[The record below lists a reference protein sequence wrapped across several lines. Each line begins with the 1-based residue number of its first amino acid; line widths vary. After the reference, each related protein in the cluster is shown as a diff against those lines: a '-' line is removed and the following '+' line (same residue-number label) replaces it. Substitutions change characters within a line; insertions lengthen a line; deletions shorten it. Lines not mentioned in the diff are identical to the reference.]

1 MRYLFLVSILFIT
14 CSRPTS
20 PHMLHIEKRYL
31 LDFPSGSGMVIS
43 GDSAYVISDDAPWL
57 LCLSLITREY
67 IRIPI
72 MGADTSIHRIPKP
85 VKPDY
90 EALCKLKIGGEYF
103 LAAFGSGSIPSTRES
118 LLLIS
123 LQDLSRQ
130 QKIDLSALYKKLKGN
145 NPVINI
151 EGAAANDST
160 LFLMDRETNQVH
172 QFPLSSF
179 VDYINSGGIQPPASI
194 TSRTISLSGSF
205 STRISGGSLMNNTTL
220 LFCASMEDTPDA
232 IQDGKIHG
240 SYVGLMNTKDMS
252 VLSMFPLAD
261 GEGKVLADK
270 LECIDLRQQNTDGSY
285 IVWAIA
291 DNDQGNTVLYQLRI
305 YF

>member
-1 MRYLFLVSILFIT
+1 MRFLFLISILFIT
-14 CSRPTS
+14 CKRPT
-20 PHMLHIEKRYL
+20 PTQMLHIEERYL

-57 LCLSLITREY
+57 FRLSLTTRQY
-67 IRIPI
+67 TRIPI
-72 MGADTSIHRIPKP
+72 IGADISMHRIPKP

-90 EALCKLKIGGEYF
+90 EALCKLKIGEEYF
-103 LAAFGSGSIPSTRES
+103 LAAFGSGSISPERDS
-118 LLLIS
+118 LLLIP
-123 LQDLSRQ
+123 LHDLDRQ
-130 QKIDLSALYKKLKGN
+130 RKIDLSALYKKLKGN

-179 VDYINSGGIQPPASI
+179 AEYVNSVGTQTPADI
-194 TSRTISLSGSF
+194 TSHTISLSGSF
-205 STRISGGSLMNNTTL
+205 STRISGGSFLNNTTL

-232 IQDGKIHG
+232 IQDGKIYG
-240 SYVGLMNTKDMS
+240 SYIGVINTNDMS
-252 VLSMFPLAD
+252 LRLMFPLTDA
-261 GEGKVLADK
+261 EGKTPADK
-270 LECIDLRQQNTDGSY
+270 LESIDLQGQNNDGSY
-285 IVWAIA
+285 NAWAIA

-305 YF
+305 RF